1 MLQTI
6 FHSLLVNV
14 KVVVVVMLFLIVVRE
29 INVLRSSLVFK
40 VENLIHGKF

>member
-6 FHSLLVNV
+6 FHSLLANV